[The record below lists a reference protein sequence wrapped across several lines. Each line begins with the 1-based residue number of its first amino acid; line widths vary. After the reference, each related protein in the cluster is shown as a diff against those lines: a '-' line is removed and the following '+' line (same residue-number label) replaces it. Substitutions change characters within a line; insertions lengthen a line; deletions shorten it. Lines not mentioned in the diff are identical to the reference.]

1 MNEIDQK
8 FEALAA
14 EIRGLSEKEIDSRI
28 RKHFDQV
35 PREIQK
41 SCMDFFNQFNYWGRL
56 DPEKGVYEEIEEKG
70 QALFAHMEDFV
81 WLYHHLGDY
90 RSKKTL
96 YAILNNWYRYD
107 FTTTAQAKEYLFDDY
122 FDLDLVSCST
132 EEVVVDLGAFTGD
145 TVLSYLKNY
154 GQDCYKR
161 IYCYEITPKIFALL
175 RKNLEQYRDIEFRM
189 KGVADTEGTMFLVS
203 NQTSASANTLGQERG
218 EEVPVTTL
226 DQDITEP
233 VTLIKADIEG
243 FEQKALEGAKHHIL
257 NDHPKLLFSVYHNNE
272 DLWKIPQRIH
282 QISPEYRFYLR
293 FKSSPLYPTEITLFA
308 L

>member
-1 MNEIDQK
+1 M
-8 FEALAA
+8 
-14 EIRGLSEKEIDSRI
+14 
-28 RKHFDQV
+28 
-35 PREIQK
+35 
-41 SCMDFFNQFNYWGRL
+41 
-56 DPEKGVYEEIEEKG
+56 
-70 QALFAHMEDFV
+70 
-81 WLYHHLGDY
+81 
-90 RSKKTL
+90 
-96 YAILNNWYRYD
+96 
-107 FTTTAQAKEYLFDDY
+107 
-122 FDLDLVSCST
+122 
-132 EEVVVDLGAFTGD
+132 DLGAFTGD

-203 NQTSASANTLGQERG
+203 NQTSASANTLGQESG

-282 QISPEYRFYLR
+282 QMSPEYRFYLR